1 MPSPVFQRNDS
12 NNDNHEETNM
22 RHPRMMLATL
32 LAAALL
38 PASQGFAQGDY
49 PSRPLRMIVPFAP
62 GGASDTVGRIIQ
74 PAMTALLKQQ
84 VVIDNRGGAAGNIG
98 VEVAVRASPDGHNFL
113 LGNIGTMAINPNYY
127 TKFPYRPLKDLIPIT
142 QVVDVPGSVV
152 VHPSLPVKSI
162 KELIAHMKANPGKL
176 NYGAPAPSSANTLE
190 TIIFLN
196 ATGTKAEQIA
206 YKGGAGPATIG
217 LLGNEI
223 QLMFVTFSSA
233 VTFAKQGRLR
243 MLGVIS
249 PERNPAYPE
258 VPTMREQGLNM
269 IVGSWQ
275 GLFVPQGTP
284 KAVVNTLFKVGTD
297 MMKDP
302 QVVKRLGDSGI
313 SIISSKS
320 PADFVNFVKSETE
333 RFGKVIKDNNIPT
346 Q

>member
-1 MPSPVFQRNDS
+1 MNSQRY
-12 NNDNHEETNM
+12 
-22 RHPRMMLATL
+22 LIAAC
-32 LAAALL
+32 LAASLL
-38 PASQGFAQGDY
+38 PATQALAQAKKDSY
-49 PSRPLRMIVPFAP
+49 PARPVRMIVPFAP

-74 PAMTALLKQQ
+74 PAMADLLKQQ
-84 VVIDNRGGAAGNIG
+84 VVVDNRGGAAGNIG
-98 VEVAVRASPDGHNFL
+98 VEVAVRASPDGYNFL

-142 QVVDVPGSVV
+142 QVVDVPGSIV
-152 VHPSLPVKSI
+152 VHPSLPARNV

-190 TIIFLN
+190 TIMFLN
-196 ATGTKAEQIA
+196 ATGTDAVQIA

-223 QLMFVTFSSA
+223 QLMFVTFSS
-233 VTFAKQGRLR
+233 VVNHAKQGRLR

-258 VPTMREQGLNM
+258 IPTMREQGLNM
-269 IVGSWQ
+269 VVGSWQ

-284 KAVVNTLFKVGTD
+284 KPVVNRLYDIGVA

-302 QVVKRLGDSGI
+302 QVMKRLGDNGI
-313 SIISSKS
+313 TIVTSKS
-320 PADFVNFVKSETE
+320 PAEFVAFVKAETE
-333 RFGKVIKDNNIPT
+333 RFGKVIKDNNIRT
-346 Q
+346 E